1 MISEKDILLTLPM
14 EFLILLTLK
23 IQLLSLSSI
32 MFAAI
37 GIAHQDGKID
47 VMLVVNTIK
56 TPYGVLCFSCLFI
69 TLKKCFGPLFICLIT
84 IVICNKSFLY
94 EIDQKFTFVFPMEF
108 NI

>member
-1 MISEKDILLTLPM
+1 MISEKGILLTLPV

-23 IQLLSLSSI
+23 IQLLSLASI

-56 TPYGVLCFSCLFI
+56 TPYGVLCFLFI
-69 TLKKCFGPLFICLIT
+69 PLHNTEEMLRS
-84 IVICNKSFLY
+84 VIYLSNYYSNL
-94 EIDQKFTFVFPMEF
+94 
-108 NI
+108 